1 MAMTHAD
8 VAAQRLLL
16 QQRKQ
21 AAYEAL
27 YNALVAG
34 DQTAKKAAKQTL
46 NDCSDED
53 DALNNID
60 SLITNITGA

>member
-8 VAAQRLLL
+8 VAAQRLALN
-16 QQRKQ
+16 QRKQ

-27 YNALVAG
+27 YNAIVAG
-34 DQTAKKAAKQTL
+34 DQTSRKAAKQAL
-46 NDCSDED
+46 GDCADED

-60 SLITNITGA
+60 SLITTITGS